1 MWWGVIGEGK
11 QAMSRSGKM
20 ASMGVVAACLV
31 FLAWYLV
38 AYGQGGGEEGAAASG
53 AAASDGAASD
63 AAASDGAVSDA
74 AASDAAASDAAAS
87 DGAASD
93 AAGAP
98 EGAGDGLRGKAEVG
112 SGTEASKG
120 GPEEESAAVAAQPVS
135 GASGRASSAP
145 EPGTGSSGGVP
156 EVSGARI
163 QFDSDTFD
171 FGTLYQRGTVE
182 HEFTFRNVGDSPL
195 TITKVVSTCACAAT
209 APSKKELGAGES
221 GAIEVEVRAGLLRGK
236 LTKAVYVESNAVNEP
251 RATLTITG
259 EIKQEVE
266 VKPLGVYIGR
276 RKVGET
282 MERTVMIRGVEATE
296 FSILEVTASDPS
308 VQVEGPVRLAGD
320 VARYEMTIRFGPA
333 EKAGRVNLKVMV
345 QTDLEHT
352 PKIAIPVYGRV
363 VEGE

>member
-1 MWWGVIGEGK
+1 MWWGAVGEGE

-38 AYGQGGGEEGAAASG
+38 AYGQGGEEGVVV
-53 AAASDGAASD
+53 SDGAASD
-63 AAASDGAVSDA
+63 AAASDA
-74 AASDAAASDAAAS
+74 AA
-87 DGAASD
+87 
-93 AAGAP
+93 AP
-98 EGAGDGLRGKAEVG
+98 EGAEDGVRGEPEGG
-112 SGTEASKG
+112 SGTEALADSEDG
-120 GPEEESAAVAAQPVS
+120 SEERGPEEESAPVAVRPV
-135 GASGRASSAP
+135 GGTSGRASSAP
-145 EPGTGSSGGVP
+145 EPRAGSSEEVP
-156 EVSGARI
+156 EVSGPRI
-163 QFDSDTFD
+163 EFDNDTFD
-171 FGTLYQRGTVE
+171 FGTLYQRETVE
-182 HEFTFRNVGDSPL
+182 HEFTVRNVGDGPL

-221 GAIEVEVRAGLLRGK
+221 GAIKVEVRAGLLRGK

-276 RKVGET
+276 RKVEET

-308 VQVEGPVRLAGD
+308 LQVEGPVRLAGD

-345 QTDLEHT
+345 RTDLEHT

>member
-1 MWWGVIGEGK
+1 MWWGIRDEK
-11 QAMSRSGKM
+11 QAMSRPGKM

-38 AYGQGGGEEGAAASG
+38 ASGQGGGEEKGPVSGAPAAVRGAAA
-53 AAASDGAASD
+53 AA
-63 AAASDGAVSDA
+63 VK
-74 AASDAAASDAAAS
+74 
-87 DGAASD
+87 
-93 AAGAP
+93 
-98 EGAGDGLRGKAEVG
+98 GAGDGLTGEPEV
-112 SGTEASKG
+112 GTEADASSEPQGVSEQGAAEK
-120 GPEEESAAVAAQPVS
+120 ESAPAAVQPVR
-135 GASGRASSAP
+135 GGSGRASSAP
-145 EPGTGSSGGVP
+145 APGAGSGGEVP
-156 EVSGARI
+156 EVSGPRI
-163 QFDSDTFD
+163 EFDNETFD
-171 FGTLYQRGTVE
+171 FGTLYQRERVE

-209 APSKKELGAGES
+209 ALSKKELAAGES
-221 GAIEVEVRAGLLRGK
+221 GAIEVEVQAGLLRGK

-276 RKVGET
+276 RKVGER

-296 FSILEVTASDPS
+296 FSILGVTASDPS
-308 VQVEGPVRLAGD
+308 LQVEGPVRLAGE

-352 PKIAIPVYGRV
+352 PRIAIPVYGRI